1 MKYTVEDLKSKVNC
15 FGKLCLC
22 GSDIDEIPKDL
33 IAEGDVD
40 LSRCL
45 NLTELPE
52 GFTVKGNLSLCDCK
66 YLTTLPDNLTVG
78 GFLDLD
84 GCENLAELPK
94 GLKVGTWLNICDTG
108 LSRARVP
115 EDAQIGTKI
124 YYGDI
129 IFEKY
134 PHEYI

>member
-1 MKYTVEDLKSKVNC
+1 MKYTKEELQQRFIQGSL
-15 FGKLCLC
+15 FLE
-22 GSDIDEIPKDL
+22 GSDIEELPEGL
-33 IAEGDVD
+33 VVEGDVD

-45 NLTELPE
+45 NLAELPK
-52 GFTVKGNLSLCDCK
+52 GFTVKGDLTLRDCK

-84 GCENLAELPK
+84 GCKNLVGLPK
-94 GLKVGTWLNICDTG
+94 GLKVGTWLNICHTG

-115 EDAQIGTKI
+115 EDAQIGTEI